1 LKAEI
6 SSPRLV
12 YERVSLATLHAF
24 HSLVVDAHVRRYLM
38 DDTIFPREWTEERV
52 RDSEALFVTRGV
64 GLWLARELASGTL
77 AGFCGFLELPSVHPD
92 PQLVYALLEPFTGR
106 GYATEMA
113 SAAIAHARRQPG
125 FDEIIAAVDDV
136 NTASLRV
143 IEKLGF
149 AKAATAPGQL
159 GSTSVFRLVNDGLSE
174 LNPVR

>member
-6 SSPRLV
+6 SSPRLL
-12 YERVSLATLHAF
+12 YERASLATLNEL

-38 DDTIFPREWTEERV
+38 DDTVFPLEWSADRV
-52 RDSEALFVTRGV
+52 SDSEALFATRGV
-64 GLWLARELASGTL
+64 GLWLSRELASGAL
-77 AGFCGFLELPSVHPD
+77 VGFCGFLELPSVHPD
-92 PQLVYALLEPFTGR
+92 PQLVYAMFEKFTGR

-149 AKAATAPGQL
+149 AKTGMVPGPL
-159 GSTSVFRLVNDGLSE
+159 GSTSIFRLVQ
-174 LNPVR
+174 